1 MVMSVRAYLQSSTA
15 RMSDDESFRR
25 VYEDHLTFF
34 KLHESTERLAVTDM
48 QLHVY
53 EFSWIGLLTELG
65 ISPDIHWF
73 VIRLNGGESYID
85 VPKNMDTL
93 MLPSTARIK
102 AMYSTHISR
111 KNKMK
116 RT

>member
-1 MVMSVRAYLQSSTA
+1 MPMTIRAYLTGANA

-25 VYEDHLTFF
+25 VYEDHITFF
-34 KLHESTERLAVTDM
+34 KLDGGTERLAVTDM
-48 QLHVY
+48 QLHIY

-65 ISPDIHWF
+65 ISTDIHWF
-73 VIRLNGGESYID
+73 VIRLNGGESYTD
-85 VPKNMDTL
+85 VPKYMDNL
-93 MLPSTARIK
+93 LLPSTARIK